1 MELVLLI
8 AKNENRFIEQRG
20 FDGKMKKV
28 YDIDAVGMLVSNLLY
43 NLIQQF
49 LESCFLKGLMMIKNY
64 FDGLLGKSMLD
75 EDSLEEN
82 KANDDLDMEKF
93 V

>member
-1 MELVLLI
+1 MHI
-8 AKNENRFIEQRG
+8 AKSKNKTKIQRG
-20 FDGKMKKV
+20 FDNSVKKV

-49 LESCFLKGLMMIKNY
+49 LESCFLKGMMMIKNY

>member
-1 MELVLLI
+1 M
-8 AKNENRFIEQRG
+8 
-20 FDGKMKKV
+20 
-28 YDIDAVGMLVSNLLY
+28 
-43 NLIQQF
+43 
-49 LESCFLKGLMMIKNY
+49 MMIKNY